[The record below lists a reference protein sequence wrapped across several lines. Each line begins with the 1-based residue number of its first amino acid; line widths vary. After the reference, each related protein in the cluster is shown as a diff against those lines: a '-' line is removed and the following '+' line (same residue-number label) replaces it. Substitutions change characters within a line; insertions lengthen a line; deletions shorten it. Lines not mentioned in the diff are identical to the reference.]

1 MAKSKIIKE
10 LANGS
15 IDTQTALKRTKVL
28 LQELDND
35 DVLRWINCEIE
46 GYSSGSEVPEY
57 RKISGQLYGSYFK
70 GSMAAHMK
78 YTHVPLPLGKMPDEA
93 KQAILVTDV
102 TQGIEAL
109 KRMVSESEQSE
120 AKIYH
125 LGNGTYCVTGWVD
138 AENSYG
144 MEVRTEFI
152 VTYDATENGYKNAGV
167 QYR

>member
-78 YTHVPLPLGKMPDEA
+78 YTHVPLPLGKMELLSL
-93 KQAILVTDV
+93 QAPLS
-102 TQGIEAL
+102 
-109 KRMVSESEQSE
+109 K
-120 AKIYH
+120 
-125 LGNGTYCVTGWVD
+125 
-138 AENSYG
+138 ENP
-144 MEVRTEFI
+144 RL
-152 VTYDATENGYKNAGV
+152 
-167 QYR
+167 R